1 MSVTGTGL
9 TKIVYIVNPIS
20 GKGKQKSI
28 EEIVAQETDRSAIAY
43 SVLVTDRCGQ
53 AEEMSRAAAL
63 GGADIVVAVGGD
75 GTVNEV
81 ARGIAGTGAALGIIP
96 TGSGN
101 GLARHLRMPLS
112 FREAVRIIN
121 KGKLQPI
128 DTATLNGRLF
138 VSLAGVGFDALVA
151 KRFAKSTKRGFAGYA
166 RIAIPAYFSY
176 KPKKYTIVADGK
188 EIVRR
193 ALLITFANSNQFGSN
208 GSIDPVA
215 ELDDGFIDVCIVRK
229 MPFIILVLVAPAF
242 FLKQFHKTPYV
253 EIIKAKEVHVARKR
267 SRKIHLDGDPWK
279 TDKELHMKIQPLSL
293 QVIVP

>member
-1 MSVTGTGL
+1 MSATGTGL
-9 TKIVYIVNPIS
+9 KKIVYIVNPIS
-20 GKGKQKSI
+20 GRGKQQSI
-28 EEIVAQETDRSAIAY
+28 EEIVERETDRSVIAY

-81 ARGIAGTGAALGIIP
+81 ARGIAGTGSALGIVP

-101 GLARHLRMPLS
+101 GLARHLRLPLS

-121 KGKLQPI
+121 KGKLHTI

-151 KRFAKSTKRGFAGYA
+151 KKFAKSSKRGFVGYA

-176 KPKKYTIVADGK
+176 RPKKYTIIADGQ
-188 EIVRR
+188 EITRK

-208 GSIDPVA
+208 GSIDPIA
-215 ELDDGFIDVCIVRK
+215 ELDDGLIDVCIVRK
-229 MPFIILVLVAPAF
+229 IPFFILVFVAPAF

-253 EIIKAKEVHVARKR
+253 EIIKAREVFVARKR

-279 TDKELHMKIQPLSL
+279 TERELRVKIQPLSL